1 MAGLNK
7 RSAIGHYEL
16 IYDKEIG
23 NGPNEWGSALPRKF
37 IFVAFM

>member
-1 MAGLNK
+1 MVRLNK
-7 RSAIGHYEL
+7 RSVTGHYEL
-16 IYDKEIG
+16 ISDEVTG